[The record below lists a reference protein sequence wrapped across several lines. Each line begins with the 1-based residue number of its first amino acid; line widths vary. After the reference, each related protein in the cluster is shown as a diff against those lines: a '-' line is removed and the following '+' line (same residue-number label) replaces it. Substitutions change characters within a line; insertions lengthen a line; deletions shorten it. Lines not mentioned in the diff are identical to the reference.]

1 MWLVE
6 VVAVGIHRTTTM
18 ARESFAV
25 VVFLLRVLWSAHSL
39 SIDISTFVRWAAL
52 VPLLYCQGYCALG
65 ACAAL
70 AALSIDGSRSVA
82 VSSVPSFLA
91 PSYHPATYVVY
102 VVRFTWTS
110 IGRRTFS
117 SLLPLVGLCS
127 VVVPCAPFP
136 ILLADQHLPPPHSF
150 CFIFRAFFYHSP
162 LIVIYLG
169 ACVFYQLGEG
179 ITLSGNVS

>member
-1 MWLVE
+1 MCWWC
-6 VVAVGIHRTTTM
+6 
-18 ARESFAV
+18 
-25 VVFLLRVLWSAHSL
+25 LLRIYDISREVLVVDPLAFVVIDVAGRGGCRLYSSHDDDGPRIFCGGRRLLRALWSAHSL
-39 SIDISTFVRWAAL
+39 SIDISTFVRWTAL

-110 IGRRTFS
+110 IGCRTFS

-136 ILLADQHLPPPHSF
+136 LLLPDQHLPPPT
-150 CFIFRAFFYHSP
+150 FFLFH
-162 LIVIYLG
+162 L
-169 ACVFYQLGEG
+169 
-179 ITLSGNVS
+179 